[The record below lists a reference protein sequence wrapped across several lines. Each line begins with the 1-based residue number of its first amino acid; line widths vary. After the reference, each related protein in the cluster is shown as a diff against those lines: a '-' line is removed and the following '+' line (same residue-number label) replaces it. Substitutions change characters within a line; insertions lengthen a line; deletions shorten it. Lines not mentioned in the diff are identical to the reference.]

1 MNFMEAVK
9 ELKTGKK
16 VRKISWTNTEAH
28 IKKVDGN
35 HYRFFAT
42 IYNAENNQGIPSHDS
57 YGFRE
62 YEILATDWEIYEEEC
77 KLHTFEEAL
86 KAYKSGKKI
95 RRKNNIMIY
104 QNYYLDLEDVMANDW
119 IIIDKEGKNA

>member
-1 MNFMEAVK
+1 MNFIEAIKLIKEQGFIKVMRGDTQVFYSDWSGNLYIEHENETEHGFKNFEPTVEDILSEDWHVVK
-9 ELKTGKK
+9 NE
-16 VRKISWTNTEAH
+16 
-28 IKKVDGN
+28 
-35 HYRFFAT
+35 
-42 IYNAENNQGIPSHDS
+42 
-57 YGFRE
+57 
-62 YEILATDWEIYEEEC
+62 

-119 IIIDKEGKNA
+119 IIIDKEETK